1 MSRVDSIEMSRLP
14 AAPWPTSLKAT
25 SAAATALL
33 AGASLL
39 LIRAIPR
46 GAHVPFAEA
55 FGRLMVFVPPLIA
68 LIALLCVVSGYE
80 VGPTELRVRRLLWKT
95 RVPLDGIS
103 RAWHDPEAM
112 KRSLRVF
119 GNGGLYSVTGVYQ
132 NRLLGRY
139 RAFVTDPR
147 RSVILGLPDRIV
159 VVSPADPGAL
169 LEQLAAFHPSLRSPA
184 AGRADLSGEP
194 RGRFS

>member
-1 MSRVDSIEMSRLP
+1 MNGVDSIEMIRFD

-25 SAAATALL
+25 SVAATVLL
-33 AGASLL
+33 AGTSLL

-46 GAHVPFAEA
+46 GTRVPFAEA

-68 LIALLCVVSGYE
+68 LIALLYVVSGYE
-80 VGPTELRVRRLLWKT
+80 VGPKELRVRRLLWRT
-95 RVPLDGIS
+95 RVPLDRIS
-103 RAWHDPEAM
+103 RAWHDPDAM

-147 RSVILGLPDRIV
+147 RSVVLGLPDRIV
-159 VVSPADPGAL
+159 VVSPADPGAF
-169 LEQLAAFHPSLRSPA
+169 LEQLAAFHPSLRSNV

>member
-1 MSRVDSIEMSRLP
+1 MSGVDSVEMSRFD
-14 AAPWPTSLKAT
+14 AAPWPTSLKVT
-25 SAAATALL
+25 SAAATAIL

-46 GAHVPFAEA
+46 GTRVPFAEA

-68 LIALLCVVSGYE
+68 LIALLSIVSGYE
-80 VGPTELRVRRLLWKT
+80 LGPAELRVRRLLWST

-147 RSVILGLPDRIV
+147 RSVVLGLPDRIV
-159 VVSPADPGAL
+159 VVSPADPGPF
-169 LEQLAAFHPSLRSPA
+169 LEQLAMFHPSLRSPPA
-184 AGRADLSGEP
+184 ARI
-194 RGRFS
+194 